1 MTRSEIALS
10 AMTGAGLKRQAM
22 GIGLIVLSTIAIAIV
37 PSLAKL
43 AYEGGSNTLS
53 VITGRSIF
61 SVFITLFLLMI
72 LRQPIVI
79 GWKPL
84 RIALCTGVGYAV
96 ILYGYLGAVN
106 YLPVNQ
112 VILIYFIHPL
122 LVGFIAMY
130 RGQERLTL
138 VSTGTLAAALFGLWL
153 ALGSSF
159 ENLDA
164 LGIALAVTAMVA
176 TAIVIL
182 ANARAMAEAP
192 AMSVGF
198 FMMVSAAAVLS
209 LLFAIFGDLAL
220 PTTTPG
226 WTGFI
231 GVAVAATT
239 GTLAFLCG
247 MAQIGATR
255 ATMITNLEPILG
267 VLFAL
272 GVLGEQ
278 VSVHQG
284 IGIAVVIAAIFA
296 NEWRG

>member
-1 MTRSEIALS
+1 MTTSEIAS
-10 AMTGAGLKRQAM
+10 SGGADLKRQAL
-22 GIGLIVLSTIAIAIV
+22 GIGLVVLSTIAIAIV

-53 VITGRSIF
+53 VITGRSVF
-61 SVFITLFLLMI
+61 SVFITLLLLLV
-72 LRQPIVI
+72 LRQPIAI
-79 GWKPL
+79 PRRPL
-84 RIALCTGVGYAV
+84 RIALCTGAGYAA

-130 RGQERLTL
+130 GGQERLAL
-138 VSTGTLAAALFGLWL
+138 VSAGPLAAALVGLWL

-159 ENLDA
+159 EDLDV
-164 LGIALAVTAMVA
+164 LGIGLSVIAMVV

-192 AMSVGF
+192 AISVGF
-198 FMMVSAAAVLS
+198 LMMLSAAVVLA
-209 LLFAIFGDLAL
+209 LLFAMIGDLAF
-220 PTTTPG
+220 PKTTLG

-231 GVAVAATT
+231 GVALAATT
-239 GTLAFLCG
+239 GTLTFLCG

-267 VLFAL
+267 VIFAL
-272 GVLGEQ
+272 GLLGEH

-284 IGIAVVIAAIFA
+284 IGIAIVIAAVFA
-296 NEWRG
+296 NEWRR

>member
-1 MTRSEIALS
+1 MTTSEIATS
-10 AMTGAGLKRQAM
+10 ATAGADLKRRAL
-22 GIGLIVLSTIAIAIV
+22 GIGLVVISTIAIAIV

-53 VITGRSIF
+53 VITGRSIV
-61 SVFITLFLLMI
+61 SVCITLLLLTV
-72 LRQPIVI
+72 LRQPIAI
-79 GWKPL
+79 GRKPL

-130 RGQERLTL
+130 AGQERLTL
-138 VSTGTLAAALFGLWL
+138 ASTGTLAAALVGLWL

-159 ENLDA
+159 EDLDV
-164 LGIALAVTAMVA
+164 LGIGLAVTAMVA

-198 FMMVSAAAVLS
+198 FMMVSAAAVLA
-209 LLFAIFGDLAL
+209 LLFAMSGEFAL
-220 PTTTPG
+220 PTTTLG

-267 VLFAL
+267 VLFAIN
-272 GVLGEQ
+272 VLGEQ

-284 IGIAVVIAAIFA
+284 AGIAIVFAAIFI
-296 NEWRG
+296 NEWRR